1 MTRKTAFK
9 PLGHEEMKS
18 NKERGK
24 SLSTENKLT
33 GLLSEL
39 QDRGYREAYVEAHA
53 KDTIAF
59 QLRQMRLAENW
70 EQKDVAAKL
79 GNPKLQPMISRYE
92 NPDYGKYSVTT
103 LLELAKVFDVALVV
117 RFAKFSELLRWDLH
131 KDSETLQPAT
141 FGRDVELA
149 NMGTETWMW
158 RYEARTQIDA
168 PISMTIPLT
177 VTEPV
182 TTVYTRDAQAEFTAT
197 GSTASF
203 ARAA

>member
-103 LLELAKVFDVALVV
+103 LRIFSTVFSPIPGISVSSAGVIW
-117 RFAKFSELLRWDLH
+117 ASCSTFSTPCSRSL
-131 KDSETLQPAT
+131 
-141 FGRDVELA
+141 
-149 NMGTETWMW
+149 
-158 RYEARTQIDA
+158 
-168 PISMTIPLT
+168 
-177 VTEPV
+177 
-182 TTVYTRDAQAEFTAT
+182 
-197 GSTASF
+197 
-203 ARAA
+203 